1 MMKRIFYNKIIALRT
16 MPVFLTVLFLS
27 EARSQV
33 RISIQ
38 AAIDSAY
45 RHNLQFAVNEA
56 EMKKTGFNANAT
68 KEVPKTGVFVE
79 NEDLRP
85 SDSKGVLKIGLS
97 QSITWPGLAK
107 TRKEYFQQQLK
118 YYQLNVDALK
128 TTLKKEV
135 SIAYYELWFLQD
147 KNFLYQR
154 LDSIYTSLYKAA
166 ELRFKTGEA
175 AGLEKIAADA
185 KMKELRVFMEQNQKD
200 ILMLQQQLMLLLNS
214 PVYYLPLAQPLEKLK
229 FEMAVNNEG
238 HPLMNL
244 QTQNIALAK
253 SDIEVQKNSNKPEF
267 SGRLFSQRLWGARN
281 PYTGFS
287 VTAAFPIFGKA
298 AFQNKIKA
306 ANTEVELQQHKLSL
320 QQQQLNT
327 EQAKAVIEIEKNL
340 SLLQYYESV
349 GLQQSEEI
357 IKAASLSYR
366 AGEISFAELSQFLSQ
381 AIDTRKN
388 YLEVLNNYN
397 QSVIQYN
404 FYNNK

>member
-1 MMKRIFYNKIIALRT
+1 MKRIYFNRKIALRT
-16 MPVFLTVLFLS
+16 MLVLLTVLLFS
-27 EARSQV
+27 DARSQV

-56 EMKKTGFNANAT
+56 EIKKTGFNANAT

-107 TRKEYFQQQLK
+107 ARKEYFQQQLK
-118 YYQLNVDALK
+118 YYQLNVEALQAM
-128 TTLKKEV
+128 LKKEV
-135 SIAYYELWFLQD
+135 SVVYYQLWFLQD
-147 KNFLYQR
+147 KNFLFQR

-200 ILMLQQQLMLLLNS
+200 ILMQQQQLMLLLNS
-214 PVYYLPLAQPLEKLK
+214 PVYNLPLAKQLEKLK
-229 FEMAVNNEG
+229 FELLANEG
-238 HPLMNL
+238 SHPLMNL
-244 QTQNIALAK
+244 QTQNIAIAK
-253 SDIEVQKNSNKPEF
+253 SEIEVQKNLNKPEF

-287 VTAAFPIFGKA
+287 VTAAFPIFGKSA
-298 AFQNKIKA
+298 YQKKVKA
-306 ANTEVELQQHKLSL
+306 ANTEDELQQSKLNF
-320 QQQQLNT
+320 QQQQLAT
-327 EQAKAVIEIEKNL
+327 EQAKAVTEIEKNI
-340 SLLQYYESV
+340 SLLRYYESV

>member
-1 MMKRIFYNKIIALRT
+1 MKRIYFNRKIALRT
-16 MPVFLTVLFLS
+16 MLVLLTVLLFS
-27 EARSQV
+27 DARSQV

-56 EMKKTGFNANAT
+56 EIKKTGFNANAT

-107 TRKEYFQQQLK
+107 ARKEYFQQQLK
-118 YYQLNVDALK
+118 YYQLNVEALQAM
-128 TTLKKEV
+128 LKKEV
-135 SIAYYELWFLQD
+135 SVVYYQLWFLQD
-147 KNFLYQR
+147 KNFLFQR

-200 ILMLQQQLMLLLNS
+200 ILMQQQQLMLLLNS
-214 PVYYLPLAQPLEKLK
+214 PVYNLPLAKQLEKLK
-229 FEMAVNNEG
+229 FELLANEG
-238 HPLMNL
+238 SHPLMNL
-244 QTQNIALAK
+244 QTQNIAIAK
-253 SDIEVQKNSNKPEF
+253 SEIEVQKNLNKPEF

-287 VTAAFPIFGKA
+287 VTAAFPIFGKSA
-298 AFQNKIKA
+298 YQNKVKA
-306 ANTEVELQQHKLSL
+306 ANTEVELQQSKLNF
-320 QQQQLNT
+320 QQQQLAT
-327 EQAKAVIEIEKNL
+327 EQAKAVTEIEKNI
-340 SLLQYYESV
+340 SLLRYYESV